1 MPIKLKCNFSESE
14 SYESVRPNLELKSSE
29 SSKSSRFNSTF
40 GHLLLFFFN
49 ICILLNRLEDN
60 SFLLFS
66 KQN

>member
-40 GHLLLFFFN
+40 SHLLLLFLIFAFF
-49 ICILLNRLEDN
+49 
-60 SFLLFS
+60 
-66 KQN
+66 